1 MEIRAKVMP
10 LMSNSLLTF
19 YYSSLELNYEF
30 LINKVWLG
38 DSELIMN
45 VRVVGMIAI
54 F

>member
-30 LINKVWLG
+30 LINIKYGWVIR
-38 DSELIMN
+38 S
-45 VRVVGMIAI
+45 
-54 F
+54 